1 MAILQYTLEEAY
13 SGNTQINMYK
23 DGELVNSV
31 IESDWA
37 LSGYLNCLEDEGYE
51 KAYDVRTYKKAWE
64 EAIEAEKITRDAYNR
79 ALENP
84 IYAKEDNN

>member
-13 SGNTQINMYK
+13 SGNTRINMYK

-51 KAYDVRTYKKAWE
+51 KAYDVEVYRKSWE
-64 EAIEAEKITRDAYNR
+64 EAKEAEDDARNAYFN
-79 ALENP
+79 AISKPLYKKN
-84 IYAKEDNN
+84 

>member
-37 LSGYLNCLEDEGYE
+37 LSGYLNCLEYEGYE
-51 KAYDVRTYKKAWE
+51 KAYDVEVYRKSWEKAKEAEDDAHNAYLNAVSKLLYKK
-64 EAIEAEKITRDAYNR
+64 N
-79 ALENP
+79 
-84 IYAKEDNN
+84 

>member
-1 MAILQYTLEEAY
+1 MAVLQYTLEEAY

-23 DGELVNSV
+23 NGELVNSV

-51 KAYDVRTYKKAWE
+51 KAYDVEVYRKSWE
-64 EAIEAEKITRDAYNR
+64 EAKEAEDDARKAYFN
-79 ALENP
+79 ASSKPLYKKN
-84 IYAKEDNN
+84 